1 MRVIEIEQ
9 EAPTLHGVID
19 WAIDETIVL
28 RKEGQLFAL
37 TPLDDFEAEVESLRN
52 NPEFLEFLEQLSQ
65 DEAVISLEDLRKEL
79 GV

>member
-1 MRVIEIEQ
+1 MNQPLKHVIVSPL
-9 EAPTLHGVID
+9 ARMN
-19 WAIDETIVL
+19 VL

-37 TPLDDFEAEVESLRN
+37 TPLGDFEAEVESLRN

-65 DEAVISLEDLRKEL
+65 DEAVISLENLRKEL